1 MLLISSRM
9 GLCCFPHRVH
19 EAWRG
24 LGVPLPSSLPPQ
36 EQRAE
41 QSLLCGAC
49 CVENCP
55 RRSLSP
61 DLEICLA
68 VASARLSSDV
78 SFPCFLPAEF
88 LLISRAPVRN
98 QQDGMRRARKG
109 GPDFFFPQAKSG
121 IGLLVSS
128 DVFTLHA
135 TDGKL
140 GA

>member
-1 MLLISSRM
+1 MRTIPDASFEDFGESSNLTVAT
-9 GLCCFPHRVH
+9 G
-19 EAWRG
+19 
-24 LGVPLPSSLPPQ
+24 PQ
-36 EQRAE
+36 
-41 QSLLCGAC
+41 
-49 CVENCP
+49 NCP
-55 RRSLSP
+55 RTSLSP

-78 SFPCFLPAEF
+78 SFPCSLPAEF

-109 GPDFFFPQAKSG
+109 GLDFSPRTKSG

-135 TDGKL
+135 TEGKL
-140 GA
+140 RA